1 MTVHWGLPDPAAVE
15 GSDDDIAQAF
25 SFTYHLLSKQISAFT
40 QLVIDSSDEAEL
52 LSQLVAIGS
61 SIARSTQ
68 EAV

>member
-25 SFTYHLLSKQISAFT
+25 SLTYHLLSKQISAFT
-40 QLVIDSSDEAEL
+40 QLVVDSSDEAEL

-61 SIARSTQ
+61 SIARST
-68 EAV
+68 